1 MRRILIA
8 TIGAAALSVLFALPA
23 AGGPGTAFATVDPT
37 SGAPG
42 DPITVSGNCG
52 VAQSGI
58 DVDIKFV
65 QGNPIAQL
73 GNPQTQAD
81 GSFSLDANV
90 PANAQVGPATIV
102 VTCITET
109 SEPIV
114 LDFTVTA
121 PAPPAAP
128 QQPPPGAAEPVTA
141 TPAFTG

>member
-8 TIGAAALSVLFALPA
+8 TIGAAVLSVLFALPA
-23 AGGPGTAFATVDPT
+23 AGGPGTAFATVHPT

-73 GNPQTQAD
+73 GNPQTHAD

-102 VTCITET
+102 VTCILET

-121 PAPPAAP
+121 PAAP
-128 QQPPPGAAEPVTA
+128 QQPPPTAAEPVTA

>member
-8 TIGAAALSVLFALPA
+8 TIGAAVLSVLFALPA

-42 DPITVSGNCG
+42 EPITVSGNCG

-102 VTCITET
+102 VTCILET

-121 PAPPAAP
+121 PAAP
-128 QQPPPGAAEPVTA
+128 QQPPPVGAEPVTA

>member
-1 MRRILIA
+1 MRRILA
-8 TIGAAALSVLFALPA
+8 AAIGAGALSVVMAVPAA
-23 AGGPGTAFATVDPT
+23 AGGQFAIVDPT

-73 GNPQTQAD
+73 GNPQTEAD

-102 VTCITET
+102 VNCILET

-128 QQPPPGAAEPVTA
+128 EEPTPVAAEAVTA

>member
-1 MRRILIA
+1 MRMRRILVVAIS
-8 TIGAAALSVLFALPA
+8 TAAAILVFAAPVG
-23 AGGPGTAFATVDPT
+23 AGSQFAIVDPE

-52 VAQSGI
+52 VSQSGI

-90 PANAQVGPATIV
+90 PANAQLGPATIV
-102 VTCITET
+102 VTCVLET

-121 PAPPAAP
+121 PAPPPGPEAP
-128 QQPPPGAAEPVTA
+128 APTAAEPVTA

>member
-1 MRRILIA
+1 VEEPHVRRILA
-8 TIGAAALSVLFALPA
+8 AAIGAGALSLVMAVPA
-23 AGGPGTAFATVDPT
+23 VAGGQFATVDPT

-52 VAQSGI
+52 VSQSGI
-58 DVDIKFV
+58 EVDIKFV

-73 GNPQTQAD
+73 GTPQTQAD

-90 PANAQVGPATIV
+90 PANAQPGPATIV
-102 VTCITET
+102 VTCILET

-121 PAPPAAP
+121 PAT
-128 QQPPPGAAEPVTA
+128 QQPPPPAAEPVTA
-141 TPAFTG
+141 APRFTG

>member
-8 TIGAAALSVLFALPA
+8 TIGAAVLSVLFALPA

-42 DPITVSGNCG
+42 DQITMSGNCG

-102 VTCITET
+102 VTCILET

-121 PAPPAAP
+121 PAAP
-128 QQPPPGAAEPVTA
+128 QQPPPVGAEPVTA

>member
-1 MRRILIA
+1 MRRILVVVLC
-8 TIGAAALSVLFALPA
+8 AAAVILGLAVPVGAGSQFAI
-23 AGGPGTAFATVDPT
+23 VDPE

-52 VAQSGI
+52 VSQSGI

-81 GSFSLDANV
+81 GSFSLYANV
-90 PANAQVGPATIV
+90 PADAQVGPATIV
-102 VTCITET
+102 VTCVLET

-114 LDFTVTA
+114 LDFTVMA
-121 PAPPAAP
+121 PVPQQAPPV
-128 QQPPPGAAEPVTA
+128 AAEPVTA

>member
-8 TIGAAALSVLFALPA
+8 TIGAAVLSVLFALPA
-23 AGGPGTAFATVDPT
+23 AAGPGTAFATVDPT

-42 DPITVSGNCG
+42 EPITVSGNCG

-102 VTCITET
+102 VTCILET

-121 PAPPAAP
+121 PAPPLAP
-128 QQPPPGAAEPVTA
+128 QQPPPTAAEPVTA

>member
-1 MRRILIA
+1 MRRILVVAIC
-8 TIGAAALSVLFALPA
+8 TAAVILVWAAPAL
-23 AGGPGTAFATVDPT
+23 AGKQFATVDPE

-90 PANAQVGPATIV
+90 PADAQAGPATIV
-102 VTCITET
+102 VTCILET

-114 LDFTVTA
+114 LDFTVTS
-121 PAPPAAP
+121 P
-128 QQPPPGAAEPVTA
+128 QPPPPESTPAAAEPVTA

>member
-1 MRRILIA
+1 MRRILVVAIC
-8 TIGAAALSVLFALPA
+8 AAAVILELAVPVGAGSQFAI
-23 AGGPGTAFATVDPT
+23 VDPE

-52 VAQSGI
+52 VSQSGI

-90 PANAQVGPATIV
+90 PANAQLGPATIV
-102 VTCITET
+102 VTCVLET

-114 LDFTVTA
+114 VDFTVTA
-121 PAPPAAP
+121 PAP
-128 QQPPPGAAEPVTA
+128 QQPPPVAAEPVSA

>member
-8 TIGAAALSVLFALPA
+8 TIGAAVLSVLFALPA

-102 VTCITET
+102 VTCILET

-121 PAPPAAP
+121 PAPPAP
-128 QQPPPGAAEPVTA
+128 QQPPPVGAEPVTA

>member
-8 TIGAAALSVLFALPA
+8 TIGAAVLSVLFALPA
-23 AGGPGTAFATVDPT
+23 AGGPGTAFATVDPI

-102 VTCITET
+102 VTCILET

-121 PAPPAAP
+121 PAAP
-128 QQPPPGAAEPVTA
+128 QQPPPVGAEPVTA

>member
-1 MRRILIA
+1 MRILIA
-8 TIGAAALSVLFALPA
+8 TIGAAVLSVLFALPA

-102 VTCITET
+102 VTCILET

-121 PAPPAAP
+121 PAAP
-128 QQPPPGAAEPVTA
+128 QQPPPVGAEPVTA

>member
-8 TIGAAALSVLFALPA
+8 LVSVAVVILVWAAPAL
-23 AGGPGTAFATVDPT
+23 AGKQFATVDPA

-102 VTCITET
+102 VTYILET

-114 LDFTVTA
+114 LDFTVTS
-121 PAPPAAP
+121 P
-128 QQPPPGAAEPVTA
+128 QPPPPESTQAAAEPVTA
-141 TPAFTG
+141 TPVFTG

>member
-8 TIGAAALSVLFALPA
+8 LIGAAVLTVVIAAPA
-23 AGGPGTAFATVDPT
+23 SAGKGFVNVEPP

-52 VAQSGI
+52 VAQSGFN
-58 DVDIKFV
+58 VDIKFV

-102 VTCITET
+102 VTCILET

-121 PAPPAAP
+121 PAPPSAP
-128 QQPPPGAAEPVTA
+128 QQTPPVAAEPVTA

>member
-1 MRRILIA
+1 MRRIL
-8 TIGAAALSVLFALPA
+8 AAAIGVGALSLVMAAPA
-23 AGGPGTAFATVDPT
+23 AAAAQFATVDPT

-52 VAQSGI
+52 VSQSGI

-73 GNPQTQAD
+73 GTPQTQAD
-81 GSFSLDANV
+81 GSFSLDASV

-102 VTCITET
+102 VTCILET

-121 PAPPAAP
+121 PAPLA
-128 QQPPPGAAEPVTA
+128 PPPESVVPTAAEPVTA
-141 TPAFTG
+141 TPVFTG

>member
-8 TIGAAALSVLFALPA
+8 LVSAAVVIFVWASPAL
-23 AGGPGTAFATVDPT
+23 AGKQFATVDPA

-102 VTCITET
+102 VTCILET
-109 SEPIV
+109 SERIV

-121 PAPPAAP
+121 PQPSAPEPPAST
-128 QQPPPGAAEPVTA
+128 AAEAVTA

>member
-8 TIGAAALSVLFALPA
+8 TIGAAVLSVLFALPA

-102 VTCITET
+102 VTCILET

-121 PAPPAAP
+121 PAAP
-128 QQPPPGAAEPVTA
+128 QQPPPVGAEPVTA

>member
-8 TIGAAALSVLFALPA
+8 TIGAAALSLFFALPA
-23 AGGPGTAFATVDPT
+23 GAGTGFATADTT

-52 VAQSGI
+52 VSQSGI

-102 VTCITET
+102 VTCILET

-114 LDFTVTA
+114 LDFTVTT
-121 PAPPAAP
+121 PAP
-128 QQPPPGAAEPVTA
+128 QQPPVAAEPVTA
-141 TPAFTG
+141 APVFTG